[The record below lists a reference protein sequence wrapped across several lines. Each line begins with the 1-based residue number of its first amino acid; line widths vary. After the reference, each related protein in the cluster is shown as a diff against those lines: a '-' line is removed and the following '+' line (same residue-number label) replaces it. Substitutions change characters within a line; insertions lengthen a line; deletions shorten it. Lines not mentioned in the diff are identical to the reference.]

1 MAQRPTKDSKQSSA
15 REERPPIV
23 REKAPPLAP
32 PRSRPTLILVGAD
45 KGGVGKT
52 TIARVLLD
60 YLAANN
66 VLTRAF
72 DTETPRGTLYRFH
85 PDQTNVVD
93 LTSTSDQMKI
103 IDTLATAQIRVS
115 LVDVRAGGLEPALQ
129 ALQDTG
135 FLDAVAEGEVGF
147 ILFHVLGSSIASLD
161 EIAEVAPYV
170 EDADYF
176 LVKNHVNDTTF
187 FEWDPVTHR
196 KYFEK
201 VETAGEITIPK
212 LNELSYEQVEI
223 AGAPFSTFVAN
234 RTAEGEPADH
244 SFVLRGYV
252 RTWQNRIADEFDRI
266 RLLDR
271 IAGRE
276 GA

>member
-1 MAQRPTKDSKQSSA
+1 MAQRPSKDAKRDDRSLSA
-15 REERPPIV
+15 REKTPPTFV
-23 REKAPPLAP
+23 GQKVKPALVV
-32 PRSRPTLILVGAD
+32 VGAD

-52 TIARVLLD
+52 TIARALLD

-72 DTETPRGTLYRFH
+72 DTETPRGTLRRFH
-85 PDQTNVVD
+85 PDLTTIVD

-103 IDTLATAQIRVS
+103 IDTLGTAEVKVS
-115 LVDVRAGGLEPALQ
+115 VIDVRAGGLEPALQ

-135 FLDAVAEGEVGF
+135 FLDAVREGEVTF
-147 ILFHVLGSSIASLD
+147 ILLHVLGSSIASLD

-196 KYFEK
+196 RYFDK

-212 LNELSYEQVEI
+212 LNELSYEQVEL
-223 AGAPFSTFVAN
+223 AGTPFSSFVAN
-234 RTAEGEPADH
+234 RSADGEPADH

-252 RTWQNRIADEFDRI
+252 RTWQSKIAEEFDRM
-266 RLLDR
+266 RLLEL
-271 IAGRE
+271 IAGRD
-276 GA
+276 GR

>member
-1 MAQRPTKDSKQSSA
+1 MTASRVRPA
-15 REERPPIV
+15 V
-23 REKAPPLAP
+23 V
-32 PRSRPTLILVGAD
+32 LVGAD

-52 TIARVLLD
+52 TIARAVLD
-60 YLAANN
+60 YFAANN
-66 VLTRAF
+66 ILTRAF

-85 PDQTNVVD
+85 PDITSIVD

-103 IDTLATAQIRVS
+103 IDTLGTTQSKVS
-115 LVDVRAGGLEPALQ
+115 VIDVRAGGLRPALQ
-129 ALQDTG
+129 ALRDTG
-135 FLDAVAEGEVGF
+135 FLDAVEDGVVSF

-161 EIAEVAPYV
+161 EIEEISPYV

-201 VETAGEITIPK
+201 VRTAGEITIPK
-212 LNELSYEQVEI
+212 LNELSYEQVEL
-223 AGAPFSTFVAN
+223 AGASFSTFVAN
-234 RTAEGEPADH
+234 KSANGDPADH

-252 RTWQNRIADEFDRI
+252 RTWQNKIADEFDRI
-266 RLLDR
+266 RLLDL
-271 IAGRE
+271 IAGKDGRDR
-276 GA
+276 